1 MAERGLRLKGSLGE
15 LMDNYAELV
24 DEEGEGPDKDKDSD
38 GENEMEYASRELRRL
53 MPL

>member
-1 MAERGLRLKGSLGE
+1 
-15 LMDNYAELV
+15 MDNYAELV
-24 DEEGEGPDKDKDSD
+24 DEEGEVPDKDKDSD

>member
-1 MAERGLRLKGSLGE
+1 MKGSLGE

-24 DEEGEGPDKDKDSD
+24 DEEGEGPDKDSD